1 MKKDAKP
8 DSLEQELRQLR
19 LGDPDPEL
27 RRRTLLAA
35 REALHASVPARETRP
50 VGKGWW
56 PELALAAAALL
67 LLFVFPPKH
76 PAVSAPGGVAPAV
89 SAPAELRA
97 ALGIDPELARYI
109 NARTVPAGLGPAS
122 TTFRSLHRDPS

>member
-1 MKKDAKP
+1 MKKDSQH
-8 DSLEQELRQLR
+8 DRLENELRQLR
-19 LGDPDPEL
+19 LGGPDPEL

-35 REALHASVPARETRP
+35 REALHASVPTQETRP

-56 PELALAAAALL
+56 RELALAAAALL
-67 LLFVFPPKH
+67 LLLVSLPKAPPAQGSTKR
-76 PAVSAPGGVAPAV
+76 PAAAPE
-89 SAPAELRA
+89 ELRA

-122 TTFRSLHRDPS
+122 TTLRSTQSDPS

>member
-67 LLFVFPPKH
+67 LLLVSSPKPP
-76 PAVSAPGGVAPAV
+76 ALSAPGGVAPAG

-97 ALGIDPELARYI
+97 ALGVDAGLARYI

-122 TTFRSLHRDPS
+122 STSRSFHRDPS